1 MKELLSA
8 LANVKKRR
16 HVIKDSY
23 KSIFKSKYFDINSL
37 IEQVDPLLEKNGLLL
52 LQPIE
57 DGKVVVSV
65 IYHVDTEMS
74 VKRNGITKLTPA
86 KVRFCNYLL

>member
-8 LANVKKRR
+8 LANVKRSR
-16 HVIKDSY
+16 HVIKTATNPF
-23 KSIFKSKYFDINSL
+23 FKSKYFDINSL

-57 DGKVVVSV
+57 DGKGSKCDLSRR
-65 IYHVDTEMS
+65 HRNERKR
-74 VKRNGITKLTPA
+74 VK
-86 KVRFCNYLL
+86 

>member
-8 LANVKKRR
+8 LANVKKRSKR
-16 HVIKDSY
+16 YQNSY

-57 DGKVVVSV
+57 DGKVVVS
-65 IYHVDTEMS
+65 
-74 VKRNGITKLTPA
+74 GFIT
-86 KVRFCNYLL
+86 